1 VLTFKEGLLSRVA
14 HDLKL
19 RVERLGLEVA
29 DDAVTAWF
37 DATSLRVVTAM
48 KDGRESPGALSDADK
63 RTIERNIREDVLDAT
78 RHPQIRFQSKVVERR
93 GDEATIRGTL
103 QLHGQEREGG
113 AVVAEARLH
122 QPDFGIKPYSAMMG
136 TLRVKPDIEVRL
148 RAQVPA

>member
-1 VLTFKEGLLSRVA
+1 
-14 HDLKL
+14 
-19 RVERLGLEVA
+19 
-29 DDAVTAWF
+29 
-37 DATSLRVVTAM
+37 M

-103 QLHGQEREGG
+103 QLHGQEREVVVRARREGG